1 MRLAT
6 EAQLTDT
13 LTELAEL
20 LILNNFKMATAESC
34 TGGWVAKAS
43 TDIEGSSNWFD
54 RGLVTYSNDAKQ
66 ELLGVSSR
74 TLEQNGAVSK
84 ETVIEMVDGLL
95 LFDAV
100 SIAVAISGIA
110 GPGGGS
116 DEKPVGT
123 VWIAWKQRGQTSL
136 SHRYL
141 YTGNREQVRLQAS
154 IDAVLGLTRL
164 LKSDQ

>member
-1 MRLAT
+1 MIA
-6 EAQLTDT
+6 EAQLKEA
-13 LTELAEL
+13 LTELAER

-34 TGGWVAKAS
+34 TGGWVAKAA

-95 LFDAV
+95 LFEPV

-123 VWIAWKQRGQTSL
+123 VWIAWKQRGHAVL
-136 SHRYL
+136 SQCYL
-141 YTGNREQVRLQAS
+141 YSGNREQVRLQAS